1 MKTIKYSTV
10 INNNNNLNPDLTLR
24 KWDPVIINIMKP
36 FELNNEVKKEISVFI
51 EKKYLENIYNENLS
65 NEISNILKTFKQR
78 LSNKYDKNIKIINS
92 YYNRY
97 LNRIVYELD
106 DGQFINS
113 DINGMNIF
121 TNTELE
127 INMMIN
133 IFYSIADPIKYRRLK
148 VQKIKNLI
156 NV

>member
-1 MKTIKYSTV
+1 MKRIKYST
-10 INNNNNLNPDLTLR
+10 IINNNLNPDLTLR

>member
-1 MKTIKYSTV
+1 MKRIKYSTV
-10 INNNNNLNPDLTLR
+10 INNNLNPDLTLR

>member
-10 INNNNNLNPDLTLR
+10 INNNNLNPDLTLR

>member
-1 MKTIKYSTV
+1 MKRIKYSTV
-10 INNNNNLNPDLTLR
+10 INNNNLNPDLTLR
-24 KWDPVIINIMKP
+24 KWNPVIINIMKP

>member
-10 INNNNNLNPDLTLR
+10 INNNNLNPDLTLR
-24 KWDPVIINIMKP
+24 KWNPVIINIMKP

>member
-1 MKTIKYSTV
+1 MKRIKYSTV
-10 INNNNNLNPDLTLR
+10 INNNNLNPDLTLR